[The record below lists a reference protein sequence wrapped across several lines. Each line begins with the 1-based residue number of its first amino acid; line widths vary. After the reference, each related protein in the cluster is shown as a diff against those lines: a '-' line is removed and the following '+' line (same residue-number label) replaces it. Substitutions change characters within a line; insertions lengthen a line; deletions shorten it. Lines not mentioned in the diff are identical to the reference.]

1 MDYIPKVTPQEL
13 TSFHTLFTYTPTT
26 TNIQTYETPTLFSL
40 ASQIKTTEKIDGREE
55 TRARCGGPTPPRHPP
70 LRLSRSLPCTGA
82 SVGSVYVGT
91 PPSMG

>member
-40 ASQIKTTEKIDGREE
+40 ASQD
-55 TRARCGGPTPPRHPP
+55 
-70 LRLSRSLPCTGA
+70 
-82 SVGSVYVGT
+82 
-91 PPSMG
+91 